1 MNQIDRDQRAAA
13 LSRVMKKRKVDVV
26 LTTDPLTIRALTGVC
41 CDEAALYVILEG
53 KKSVEYRLITDFRYV
68 PMVHRVAPW
77 LEVIPFPYHR
87 GGLRVDENVKA
98 LGIDGN
104 HTTFAVVEQW
114 KTFFPKARFVDLAMD
129 LASLRA
135 VKTVSELAIIRKA
148 AQLNDASWQEA
159 SQQFRPGMTEID
171 MARMIRVQMDLRG
184 DGEAFPTIVC
194 VGKNAAEC
202 HHIPDETVWH
212 GTEPILVDMGV
223 KMNGFCSDMTRNL
236 VPAGVSAHYR
246 EVYRLVLKA
255 NQLARKAA
263 RPGMMTDEL
272 DAIARNFLTEK
283 GYGEAFGHS
292 LGHGVGLEVHELPFV
307 CTSRR
312 MVLEPGMTV
321 TIEPG
326 IYIEGELGVRIE
338 DLIVITPQGSSCL
351 THSPKAR
358 A

>member
-1 MNQIDRDQRAAA
+1 MNQVDRDKRATA
-13 LSRVMKKRKVDVV
+13 LAKLMKKQGVDVV
-26 LTTDPLTIRALTGVC
+26 LTTDPATIRALTGVC
-41 CDEAALYVILEG
+41 CDEAALYVSPDG
-53 KKSVEYRLITDFRYV
+53 ARSVKYSLITDFRYA
-68 PMVHRVAPW
+68 PMVRRVAPW
-77 LEVIPFPYHR
+77 LDVIPFPCHR
-87 GGLRVDENVKA
+87 GGLLVDEKVKT

-104 HTTFAVVEQW
+104 HTTFTVAEQW
-114 KTFFPKARFVDLAMD
+114 EEFFPNAEFVDLAAD
-129 LASLRA
+129 LAALRV
-135 VKTVSELAIIRKA
+135 VKTASELAIIRKA
-148 AQLNDASWQEA
+148 ARLNDAIWQET
-159 SQQFRPGMTEID
+159 SQQFRPGMTEKE
-171 MARMIRVQMDLRG
+171 MARMIRAQMDLRG

-223 KMNGFCSDMTRNL
+223 KIDGFCSDMTRNL
-236 VPAGVSAHYR
+236 VPEGVSAHYR

-263 RPGMMTDEL
+263 RPGMTTGEL
-272 DAIARNFLTEK
+272 DAVARDFLARK

-292 LGHGVGLEVHELPFV
+292 LGHGVGLVIHELPYAS
-307 CTSRR
+307 TGGK

-338 DLIVITPQGSSCL
+338 DLIVITPQGSTCL
-351 THSPKAR
+351 THSPKAK